1 VIIAVIAMREVQ
13 TAIDKVANMIAVRDG
28 FMATAGAVNV
38 TFFVTLAP
46 VFWCAPY
53 GVRVAD
59 LDDVLIDVIFV
70 HVVKVAVM
78 QIVHMSVVPDG
89 DMATPRP
96 VLMVVSRVMGVGT
109 FRHGYLRVS
118 APGDYRLPAIL
129 GQIRT
134 PATGVRKTLRA

>member
-1 VIIAVIAMREVQ
+1 MIITVVAVRKVQ

-28 FMATAGAVNV
+28 FMATAGTVNV

-53 GVRVAD
+53 RVRVAD

-70 HVVKVAVM
+70 HMVKVAVM

-89 DMATPRP
+89 DMATPRT
-96 VLMVVSRVMGVGT
+96 VLMVVPRVMRVGT
-109 FRHGYLRVS
+109 FRHGNLRMS
-118 APGDYRLPAIL
+118 QETIACPQY
-129 GQIRT
+129 
-134 PATGVRKTLRA
+134 